1 MKKIFL
7 ALLTFAFFGIAENA
21 MGQCSPLA
29 TTPDTVGLYPKSLP
43 DGMVGVP
50 YDEQIDFV
58 MFQDT
63 TIVLF
68 GSATTLWACTFELMD
83 ITTKP
88 TNTTYTSVTVTPG
101 GPTYASGSNPPKW
114 VVNHAPGSIN
124 KGCVRLTGTPTAPI
138 VDDSIRI
145 KVRISPTNADP
156 ASSGGNC
163 SPVALLTQTV
173 TYALH
178 WHIAPFNAIGD
189 AMSAKQINLKVVPN
203 PAQGKS
209 AISMNLKSKSEVAI
223 AVYDMMGREVANVY
237 NGVATEGAQSYT
249 VDTDNLNNGIYIVK
263 VTLDGKTSIAD
274 KFVVQN

>member
-7 ALLTFAFFGIAENA
+7 ALLTFALFGIAENA
-21 MGQCSPLA
+21 TAQCTTSP

-63 TIVLF
+63 TVTLF
-68 GSATTLWACTFELMD
+68 GSQTTLWACTFELVD

-88 TNTTYTSVTVTPG
+88 TNATYTAVTLTPG
-101 GPTYASGSNPPKW
+101 GPTYAAGSNPPKW

-138 VDDSIRI
+138 VDDSIRV
-145 KVRISPTNADP
+145 KVRISPTNSDP
-156 ASSGGNC
+156 ASSGGSC
-163 SPVALLTQTV
+163 TPVALLTQTL

-189 AMSAKQINLKVVPN
+189 VMTAKQINLKVVPN

-209 AISMNLKSKSEVAI
+209 AISMNLKAKSEVAVAI
-223 AVYDMMGREVANVY
+223 YDMMGREVVNVY

-274 KFVVQN
+274 KFVVKN